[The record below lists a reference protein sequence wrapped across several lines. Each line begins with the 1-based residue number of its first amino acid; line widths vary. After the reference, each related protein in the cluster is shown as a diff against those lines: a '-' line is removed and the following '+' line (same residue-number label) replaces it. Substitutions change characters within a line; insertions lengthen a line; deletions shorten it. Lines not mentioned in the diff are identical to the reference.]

1 MAARKIDVRVESDFR
16 DKRSKCIH
24 RAGDVIS
31 VTEKR
36 FAEIQAKD
44 ARLVSVIESETG
56 DASQEDAGNEPETG
70 E

>member
-16 DKRSKCIH
+16 DKHSKRIH

-56 DASQEDAGNEPETG
+56 DASQEDAGKEPETG